1 MAEQGKSRQQIES
14 DLTAARTRL
23 SANLESLIDQVHPT
37 KVKERQIA
45 GVKTLVNGEVRNVKS
60 QFQTPAGEWRT
71 DRLALIGGSIAG
83 AIVLMVALS
92 ALSKSRKKRG

>member
-45 GVKTLVNGEVRNVKS
+45 GVKTLVSGEVNNVKA
-60 QFQTPAGEWRT
+60 QFTTPSGEWRT
-71 DRLALIGGSIAG
+71 DRLVLIGGSIVG
-83 AIVLMVALS
+83 AVVLLVTLS
-92 ALSKSRKKRG
+92 ALSKRRKRG

>member
-45 GVKTLVNGEVRNVKS
+45 GVKSLVSGEVNNVKA
-60 QFQTPAGEWRT
+60 QFTTPSGEWRT
-71 DRLALIGGSIAG
+71 DRLALIGGSVAG
-83 AIVLMVALS
+83 AIVLLVTLS
-92 ALSKSRKKRG
+92 ALSKRRKRA